1 MNVIFFIKKVM
12 VEGTKRFKFIFEKE
26 ATTASFSCFL
36 TKIFLYDIIIKDNKE
51 RRKFMQNETEVADI
65 LFSLNK
71 KAKNIRE
78 QQRNICYR
86 KKRKITKSNK
96 GEIQNTLNSLRE
108 QKFSYYEEK
117 DKLLD
122 TYFEPICIH
131 KAQHCTR
138 EFEYIHNMK
147 DCVDVETFMKMNF
160 KSSFFKNFLEEK
172 YQKKVRT
179 ITIQNRE
186 FKTKMYI
193 FNDLIKDEELKQKIL
208 EEVDRTFP
216 EVLIRGDKIFIPI
229 FRKDEFYKKMDSI
242 FVKYLWNGEKIQR
255 PPYFK
260 YVLEIGNIR
269 IAQKENIVS
278 SQDRYYLFYKIDN
291 HSFHKPIPEKELVNY
306 SELPIENVKINTKGE
321 NEEKLMDDKEI
332 QDRLKA
338 IFG

>member
-1 MNVIFFIKKVM
+1 
-12 VEGTKRFKFIFEKE
+12 
-26 ATTASFSCFL
+26 
-36 TKIFLYDIIIKDNKE
+36 
-51 RRKFMQNETEVADI
+51 
-65 LFSLNK
+65 
-71 KAKNIRE
+71 
-78 QQRNICYR
+78 
-86 KKRKITKSNK
+86 
-96 GEIQNTLNSLRE
+96 
-108 QKFSYYEEK
+108 
-117 DKLLD
+117 
-122 TYFEPICIH
+122 
-131 KAQHCTR
+131 
-138 EFEYIHNMK
+138 
-147 DCVDVETFMKMNF
+147 MNF